1 MTNPLLSVE
10 NLRIELAARS
20 GMVPVVD
27 DLSLYLNAGETLSIV
42 GESGSGKSMTAL
54 AVMGLL
60 PSIGQIAQGRI
71 LFEGGDMTQ
80 MDDETLR
87 TIRGNQISMIF
98 QEPMT
103 SLNPVYT
110 VGEQIAEVL
119 RLHKGLGHQEA
130 WARAVSLL
138 DDVRIPDAKRRA
150 RAYPHEMSGGQRQ
163 RVMIAMALACRP
175 KILIAD
181 EPTTALDVTVQAEIF
196 ALMRELSRETNTATI
211 LITHD
216 MGVVAEMADRV
227 VVMYRGKKVEDGAA
241 EAVIRHPQHP
251 YTQTLIASVP
261 HLTIEAPPE
270 QEPEPAAKSDA
281 LLSVRDLT
289 VQFPVKKRFG
299 KREMFIAVNG
309 ISFDIE
315 RGKTLAIVG
324 ESGSGKTTAALAV
337 ARLVDAQ
344 AGQVTLDG
352 TDMLGLDGEALRLAR
367 SKVQVIFQDPYSSLN
382 PRLRAGDIVREPLD
396 NLGAF
401 PASEREDR
409 VADLFDKVGLQRD
422 QMRLFPHQ
430 FSGGQRQRISIARA
444 LSTNPSL
451 IICDEAVSAL
461 DVVIQAQILDL
472 LQELQRDLDL
482 TYLFIS
488 HDLGVVQ
495 QVCDEVAVMYMGDI
509 VEFGDRQSVFSA
521 PKQRYTRDLLAA
533 VPSIERANNTQR
545 ERQTTASQ

>member
-1 MTNPLLSVE
+1 MSAPLLSVD
-10 NLRIELAARS
+10 NLRIELATRG

-27 DLSLYLNAGETLSIV
+27 DLSLWLNPGETLSIV

-60 PSIGQIAQGRI
+60 PRIGRVAAGRI
-71 LFEGGDMTQ
+71 MFEGQDMTQ
-80 MDDETLR
+80 MEDAALR
-87 TIRGNQISMIF
+87 RIRGNQIGMIF

-119 RLHKGLGHQEA
+119 RHHQNQGAAQA
-130 WARAVSLL
+130 WANAVDLL
-138 DDVRIPDAKRRA
+138 DAVRIPNAKGRA
-150 RAYPHEMSGGQRQ
+150 GTYPHEMSGGQRQ

-196 ALMRELSRETNTATI
+196 DLMRELAKETQTATI

-227 VVMYRGKKVEDGAA
+227 VVMLKGEKVEDGT
-241 EAVIRHPQHP
+241 VTDLINRPQHD
-251 YTQTLIASVP
+251 YTKSLIASVP
-261 HLTIEAPPE
+261 HLTPE
-270 QEPEPAAKSDA
+270 TRDESEVAAQVDQP

-289 VQFPVKKRFG
+289 VQFPVKKRWG
-299 KREMFIAVNG
+299 KREMFTAVNG
-309 ISFDIE
+309 ISFDVE

-337 ARLVDAQ
+337 ARLVAAQ
-344 AGQVTLDG
+344 AGHVTLDS
-352 TDMLGLDGEALRLAR
+352 TDMLTLEGEALRQAR
-367 SKVQVIFQDPYSSLN
+367 ANVQVIFQDPYSSLN
-382 PRLRAGDIVREPLD
+382 PRLRAGAIVREPMD
-396 NLGAF
+396 NLGNL
-401 PASEREDR
+401 PAAQRDARVAELFEQVGLERE
-409 VADLFDKVGLQRD
+409 
-422 QMRLFPHQ
+422 QMHLFPHQ

-461 DVVIQAQILDL
+461 DVIIQAQILDL
-472 LQELQRDLDL
+472 LHDLQRDLGL

-495 QVCDEVAVMYMGDI
+495 QMCDDVAVMYMGDI
-509 VEFGDRQSVFSA
+509 VEYGTRNAVFAS
-521 PKQRYTRDLLAA
+521 PQQDYTRNLLAA
-533 VPSIERANNTQR
+533 VPSVESVKEHPA
-545 ERQTTASQ
+545 

>member
-1 MTNPLLSVE
+1 MSAPLLSVE
-10 NLRIELAARS
+10 NLRIELATRG

-27 DLSLYLNAGETLSIV
+27 DLSLWLNPGETLSIV

-60 PSIGQIAQGRI
+60 PRIGRVAAGRI
-71 LFEGGDMTQ
+71 MFEGQDMTQ
-80 MDDETLR
+80 MEDAALR
-87 TIRGNQISMIF
+87 RIRGNQIGMIF

-119 RLHKGLGHQEA
+119 RHHQNQGAAQA
-130 WARAVSLL
+130 WANAVDLL
-138 DDVRIPDAKRRA
+138 DAVRIPNAKGRA
-150 RAYPHEMSGGQRQ
+150 GTYPHEMSGGQRQ

-196 ALMRELSRETNTATI
+196 DLMRELAKETKTATI

-227 VVMYRGKKVEDGAA
+227 VVMLKGEKVEDGT
-241 EAVIRHPQHP
+241 VTDLINRPQHD
-251 YTQTLIASVP
+251 YTKSLIASVP
-261 HLTIEAPPE
+261 HLTPE
-270 QEPEPAAKSDA
+270 TRDESEVAAQVDQP

-289 VQFPVKKRFG
+289 VQFPVKKRWG
-299 KREMFIAVNG
+299 KREMFTAVNG
-309 ISFDIE
+309 ISFDVE

-337 ARLVDAQ
+337 ARLVAAQ
-344 AGQVTLDG
+344 AGHVTLDR
-352 TDMLGLDGEALRLAR
+352 TDMLTLEGEALRQAR
-367 SKVQVIFQDPYSSLN
+367 ANVQVIFQDPYSSLN
-382 PRLRAGDIVREPLD
+382 PRLRAGAIVREPMD
-396 NLGAF
+396 NLGNL
-401 PASEREDR
+401 PAAQRDAR
-409 VADLFDKVGLQRD
+409 VAELFEQVGLEPA
-422 QMRLFPHQ
+422 QMHLFPHQ

-461 DVVIQAQILDL
+461 DVIIQAQILDL
-472 LQELQRDLDL
+472 LKDLQRDLDL

-495 QVCDEVAVMYMGDI
+495 QMCDDVAVMYMGDI
-509 VEFGDRQSVFSA
+509 VEYGTRNAVFAS
-521 PKQRYTRDLLAA
+521 PQQDYTRNLLAA
-533 VPSIERANNTQR
+533 VPSVESVIEHPAP
-545 ERQTTASQ
+545 

>member
-1 MTNPLLSVE
+1 MSVPLLSVE
-10 NLRIELAARS
+10 NLRIELATRG

-27 DLSLYLNAGETLSIV
+27 DLSLWLNPGETLSIV

-60 PSIGQIAQGRI
+60 PRIGRVAAGRI
-71 LFEGGDMTQ
+71 MFEGQDMTQ
-80 MDDETLR
+80 MEDAALR
-87 TIRGNQISMIF
+87 RIRGNQIGMIF

-119 RLHKGLGHQEA
+119 RHHQNQGAAQA
-130 WARAVSLL
+130 WANAVDLL
-138 DDVRIPDAKRRA
+138 DAVRIPNAKGRA
-150 RAYPHEMSGGQRQ
+150 GTYPHEMSGGQRQ

-196 ALMRELSRETNTATI
+196 DLMRELAKETQTATI

-227 VVMYRGKKVEDGAA
+227 VVMLKGEKVEDGS
-241 EAVIRHPQHP
+241 VTDLINRPQHD
-251 YTQTLIASVP
+251 YTRALIASVP
-261 HLTIEAPPE
+261 HLTPE
-270 QEPEPAAKSDA
+270 TRDLYEPEAKVDQP

-289 VQFPVKKRFG
+289 VQFPVKKRWG
-299 KREMFIAVNG
+299 KREMFTAVNG
-309 ISFDIE
+309 ISFDVE

-337 ARLVDAQ
+337 ARLVAAQ
-344 AGQVTLDG
+344 AGHVTLDS
-352 TDMLGLDGEALRLAR
+352 TDMLTLEGEALRQAR
-367 SKVQVIFQDPYSSLN
+367 ANVQVIFQDPYSSLN
-382 PRLRAGDIVREPLD
+382 PRLRAGAIVREPMD
-396 NLGAF
+396 NLGSLPVAQRDARVAELF
-401 PASEREDR
+401 EQVGLERE
-409 VADLFDKVGLQRD
+409 
-422 QMRLFPHQ
+422 QMHLFPHQ

-461 DVVIQAQILDL
+461 DVIIQAQILDL
-472 LQELQRDLDL
+472 LHDLQRDLGL

-495 QVCDEVAVMYMGDI
+495 QMCDDVAVMYMGDI
-509 VEFGDRQSVFSA
+509 VEYGTRNAVFAS
-521 PKQRYTRDLLAA
+521 PQQDYTRNLLAA
-533 VPSIERANNTQR
+533 VPSVESVKEHLAQ
-545 ERQTTASQ
+545 

>member
-1 MTNPLLSVE
+1 MTSPLLSVE
-10 NLRIELAARS
+10 NLRIELAAREW
-20 GMVPVVD
+20 MVPVVD
-27 DLSLYLNAGETLSIV
+27 DLSIYLNAGETLSIV

-60 PSIGQIAQGRI
+60 PSIGRIAQGRI
-71 LFEGGDMTQ
+71 LFEGRDMTH
-80 MDDETLR
+80 MDDASLR
-87 TIRGNQISMIF
+87 AIRGNQISMIF

-119 RLHKGLGHQEA
+119 RLHKGLSNQDA
-130 WARAVSLL
+130 WSRAIDLL
-138 DDVRIPDAKRRA
+138 DAVRIPDVRRRA
-150 RAYPHEMSGGQRQ
+150 KAYPHEMSGGQRQ

-196 ALMRELSRETNTATI
+196 ELMRELARETRTATI

-216 MGVVAEMADRV
+216 MGVVAEMANRV
-227 VVMYRGKKVEDGAA
+227 VVMYRGEKVEDGEA
-241 EAVIRHPQHP
+241 EAVIQRPQHP

-261 HLTIEAPPE
+261 HLTTEAAPTVATQAPNTE
-270 QEPEPAAKSDA
+270 KP

-299 KREMFIAVNG
+299 KREMFTAVNG
-309 ISFDIE
+309 ISFDVM

-352 TDMLGLDGEALRLAR
+352 TDMLGLEGEDLRRAR
-367 SKVQVIFQDPYSSLN
+367 AKVQVIFQDPYSSLN

-396 NLGAF
+396 NLGTL
-401 PASEREDR
+401 PASERDDR
-409 VADLFDKVGLQRD
+409 IAELFDKVGLHRD

-472 LQELQRDLDL
+472 LQDLQRDLNL

-495 QVCDEVAVMYMGDI
+495 QVCDEIAVMYMGDV
-509 VEFGDRQSVFSA
+509 VEFGDRQTIFSNPSQA
-521 PKQRYTRDLLAA
+521 YTRNLLAA
-533 VPSIERANNTQR
+533 VPTIDRARNDSPATP
-545 ERQTTASQ
+545 

>member
-1 MTNPLLSVE
+1 MSAPLLSVE
-10 NLRIELAARS
+10 NLRIELATRG

-27 DLSLYLNAGETLSIV
+27 DLSLWLNPGETLSIV

-60 PSIGQIAQGRI
+60 PRIGRVASGRI
-71 LFEGGDMTQ
+71 MFEGQDMTQ
-80 MDDETLR
+80 MEDAALR
-87 TIRGNQISMIF
+87 RIRGNQIGMIF

-119 RLHKGLGHQEA
+119 RHHQNQSAAEA
-130 WARAVSLL
+130 WGNAIDLL
-138 DDVRIPDAKRRA
+138 DAVRIPNAKGRA
-150 RAYPHEMSGGQRQ
+150 GTYPHEMSGGQRQ

-196 ALMRELSRETNTATI
+196 DLMRDLARETQTATI

-227 VVMYRGKKVEDGAA
+227 VVMLKGRKVEDGT
-241 EAVIRHPQHP
+241 VVDLVNRPQHD
-251 YTQTLIASVP
+251 YTKSLIASVP
-261 HLTIEAPPE
+261 HLTPE
-270 QEPEPAAKSDA
+270 TRDTSAAQVEIDQP

-299 KREMFIAVNG
+299 KREIFTAVNG
-309 ISFDIE
+309 ISFDVE

-337 ARLVDAQ
+337 ARLVAAQ
-344 AGQVTLDG
+344 AGQVKLDG
-352 TDMLGLDGEALRLAR
+352 TDMLSLEGEALRQAR
-367 SKVQVIFQDPYSSLN
+367 ANVQVIFQDPYSSLN
-382 PRLRAGDIVREPLD
+382 PRLRAGAIVREPMD
-396 NLGAF
+396 NLGNL
-401 PASEREDR
+401 PAAQRDAR
-409 VADLFDKVGLQRD
+409 VAELFEQVGLEPA
-422 QMRLFPHQ
+422 QMQLFPHQ

-461 DVVIQAQILDL
+461 DVIIQAQILDL
-472 LQELQRDLDL
+472 LHDLQREL
-482 TYLFIS
+482 
-488 HDLGVVQ
+488 
-495 QVCDEVAVMYMGDI
+495 
-509 VEFGDRQSVFSA
+509 
-521 PKQRYTRDLLAA
+521 
-533 VPSIERANNTQR
+533 
-545 ERQTTASQ
+545 

>member
-1 MTNPLLSVE
+1 MSAPLLSVE
-10 NLRIELAARS
+10 NLRIELATRG

-27 DLSLYLNAGETLSIV
+27 DLSLWLNPGETLSIV

-60 PSIGQIAQGRI
+60 PRIGRVANGRI
-71 LFEGGDMTQ
+71 MFEGQDMTQ
-80 MDDETLR
+80 MEDAALR
-87 TIRGNQISMIF
+87 RIRGNQIGMIF

-119 RLHKGLGHQEA
+119 RHHQNQSAAEA
-130 WARAVSLL
+130 WGNAIDLL
-138 DDVRIPDAKRRA
+138 DAVRIPNAKGRA
-150 RAYPHEMSGGQRQ
+150 GTYPHEMSGGQRQ

-196 ALMRELSRETNTATI
+196 DLMRDLARETQTATI

-227 VVMYRGKKVEDGAA
+227 VVMLKGRKVEDGT
-241 EAVIRHPQHP
+241 VVDLVNRPQHD
-251 YTQTLIASVP
+251 YTKSLIASVP
-261 HLTIEAPPE
+261 HLTPE
-270 QEPEPAAKSDA
+270 TRDTSAAQVEIDQP

-299 KREMFIAVNG
+299 KREIFTAVNG
-309 ISFDIE
+309 ISFDVE

-337 ARLVDAQ
+337 ARLVAAQ

-352 TDMLGLDGEALRLAR
+352 TDMLSLEGEALRQAR
-367 SKVQVIFQDPYSSLN
+367 ANVQVIFQDPYSSLN
-382 PRLRAGDIVREPLD
+382 PRLRAGAIVREPMD
-396 NLGAF
+396 NLGNL
-401 PASEREDR
+401 PAAQRDAR
-409 VADLFDKVGLQRD
+409 VAELFEQVGLEPA
-422 QMRLFPHQ
+422 QMQLFPHQ

-461 DVVIQAQILDL
+461 DVIIQAQILDL
-472 LQELQRDLDL
+472 LHDLQRELDL

-495 QVCDEVAVMYMGDI
+495 QMCDHVAVMYMGDI
-509 VEFGDRQSVFSA
+509 VEYGTRNAVFA
-521 PKQRYTRDLLAA
+521 EPTQAYTRNLLAA
-533 VPSIERANNTQR
+533 VPSVESAKEPVQ
-545 ERQTTASQ
+545 

>member
-1 MTNPLLSVE
+1 MSAPLLSVE
-10 NLRIELAARS
+10 NLLIELATRG

-27 DLSLYLNAGETLSIV
+27 DLSLWLNPGETLSIV

-60 PSIGQIAQGRI
+60 PRIGRVAAGRI
-71 LFEGGDMTQ
+71 MFEGQDMTQ
-80 MDDETLR
+80 MEDAALR
-87 TIRGNQISMIF
+87 RIRGNQIGMIF

-119 RLHKGLGHQEA
+119 RHHQNQGAAQA
-130 WARAVSLL
+130 WANAVDLL
-138 DDVRIPDAKRRA
+138 DAVRIPNAKGRA
-150 RAYPHEMSGGQRQ
+150 GTYPHEMSGGQRQ

-196 ALMRELSRETNTATI
+196 DLMRELAKETQTATI

-227 VVMYRGKKVEDGAA
+227 VVMLKGEKVEDGT
-241 EAVIRHPQHP
+241 VTDLINRPQHD
-251 YTQTLIASVP
+251 YTKSLIASVP
-261 HLTIEAPPE
+261 HLTPE
-270 QEPEPAAKSDA
+270 TRDESEVAAQVDQP

-289 VQFPVKKRFG
+289 VQFPVKKRWG
-299 KREMFIAVNG
+299 KREMFTAVNG
-309 ISFDIE
+309 ISFDVE

-337 ARLVDAQ
+337 ARLVAAQ
-344 AGQVTLDG
+344 AGHVTLDS
-352 TDMLGLDGEALRLAR
+352 TDMLTLEGEALRQAR
-367 SKVQVIFQDPYSSLN
+367 ANVQVIFQDPYSSLN
-382 PRLRAGDIVREPLD
+382 PRLRAGAIVREPMD
-396 NLGAF
+396 NLGNL
-401 PASEREDR
+401 PAAQRDARVAELFEQVGLERE
-409 VADLFDKVGLQRD
+409 
-422 QMRLFPHQ
+422 QMHLFPHQ

-461 DVVIQAQILDL
+461 DVIIQAQILDL
-472 LQELQRDLDL
+472 LHDLQRDLGL

-495 QVCDEVAVMYMGDI
+495 QMCDDVAVMYVGDI
-509 VEFGDRQSVFSA
+509 VEYGTRNAVFAS
-521 PKQRYTRDLLAA
+521 PQQDYTRNLLAA
-533 VPSIERANNTQR
+533 VPSVESVKEHPAQ
-545 ERQTTASQ
+545 

>member
-1 MTNPLLSVE
+1 MSAPLLSVE
-10 NLRIELAARS
+10 NLRIELATRG

-27 DLSLYLNAGETLSIV
+27 DLSLWLNPGETLSIV

-60 PSIGQIAQGRI
+60 PRIGRVAAGRI
-71 LFEGGDMTQ
+71 MFEGQDMTQ
-80 MDDETLR
+80 MEDAALR
-87 TIRGNQISMIF
+87 RIRGNQIGMIF

-103 SLNPVYT
+103 SLNPVYN

-119 RLHKGLGHQEA
+119 RHHQNQGATQA
-130 WARAVSLL
+130 WANAVDLL
-138 DDVRIPDAKRRA
+138 DAVRIPNAKGRA
-150 RAYPHEMSGGQRQ
+150 GTYPHEMSGGQRQ

-196 ALMRELSRETNTATI
+196 DLMRELAKETQTATI

-227 VVMYRGKKVEDGAA
+227 VVMLKGEKVEDGT
-241 EAVIRHPQHP
+241 VTDLINRPQHD
-251 YTQTLIASVP
+251 YTKSLIASVP
-261 HLTIEAPPE
+261 HLTPETRDESEVAAPVGQP
-270 QEPEPAAKSDA
+270 

-289 VQFPVKKRFG
+289 VQFPVKKRWG
-299 KREMFIAVNG
+299 KREVFTAVNG
-309 ISFDIE
+309 ISFDVE

-337 ARLVDAQ
+337 ARLVAAQ
-344 AGQVTLDG
+344 AGHVTLDS
-352 TDMLGLDGEALRLAR
+352 TDMLTLEGEALRQAR
-367 SKVQVIFQDPYSSLN
+367 ANVQVIFQDPYSSLN
-382 PRLRAGDIVREPLD
+382 PRLRAGAIVREPMD
-396 NLGAF
+396 NLGNL
-401 PASEREDR
+401 PAAQRDAR
-409 VADLFDKVGLQRD
+409 VAELFKQVGLEPA
-422 QMRLFPHQ
+422 QMHLFPHQ

-461 DVVIQAQILDL
+461 DVIIQAQILDL
-472 LQELQRDLDL
+472 LKDLQRDLDL

-495 QVCDEVAVMYMGDI
+495 QMCDDVAVMYMGDI
-509 VEFGDRQSVFSA
+509 VEYGTRNAVFAS
-521 PKQRYTRDLLAA
+521 PQQDYTRNLLAA
-533 VPSIERANNTQR
+533 VPSVESVKEHPAQ
-545 ERQTTASQ
+545 

>member
-1 MTNPLLSVE
+1 MSAPLLSVE
-10 NLRIELAARS
+10 NLRIELATRG

-27 DLSLYLNAGETLSIV
+27 DLSLWLNPGETLSIV

-60 PSIGQIAQGRI
+60 PRIGRVAAGRI
-71 LFEGGDMTQ
+71 MFEGQDMIQ
-80 MDDETLR
+80 MEDAALR
-87 TIRGNQISMIF
+87 RIRGNQIGMIF

-119 RLHKGLGHQEA
+119 RHHQKQGAAEA
-130 WARAVSLL
+130 WANAVDLL
-138 DDVRIPDAKRRA
+138 DAVRIPNAKGRA
-150 RAYPHEMSGGQRQ
+150 ATYPHEMSGGQRQ

-196 ALMRELSRETNTATI
+196 DLMRELATETQTATI

-227 VVMYRGKKVEDGAA
+227 VVMLKGEKVEDGT
-241 EAVIRHPQHP
+241 VTDLINRPQND
-251 YTQTLIASVP
+251 YTKSLIASVP
-261 HLTIEAPPE
+261 HLTPE
-270 QEPEPAAKSDA
+270 TRDESEVTAQVDQP

-289 VQFPVKKRFG
+289 VQFAVKKRWG
-299 KREMFIAVNG
+299 KREMFTAVNG
-309 ISFDIE
+309 ISFDVE

-337 ARLVDAQ
+337 ARLVAAQ
-344 AGQVTLDG
+344 AGHVTLDS
-352 TDMLGLDGEALRLAR
+352 TDMLTLEGEALRQAR
-367 SKVQVIFQDPYSSLN
+367 ANVQVIFQDPYSSLN
-382 PRLRAGDIVREPLD
+382 PRLRAGAIVREPMD
-396 NLGAF
+396 NLGNL
-401 PASEREDR
+401 PAAQRDAR
-409 VADLFDKVGLQRD
+409 VAELFEQVGLHPE
-422 QMRLFPHQ
+422 QMNLFPHQ

-461 DVVIQAQILDL
+461 DVIIQAQILDL
-472 LQELQRDLDL
+472 LRDLQRDLNL

-495 QVCDEVAVMYMGDI
+495 QMCDHVAVMYMGDI
-509 VEFGDRQSVFSA
+509 VEYGTRNAVFAA
-521 PKQRYTRDLLAA
+521 PQKAYTRNLLAA
-533 VPSIERANNTQR
+533 VPSVESAR
-545 ERQTTASQ
+545 ESV

>member
-1 MTNPLLSVE
+1 MSAPLLSVE
-10 NLRIELAARS
+10 NLRIELATRG

-27 DLSLYLNAGETLSIV
+27 DLSLWLNPGETLSIV

-60 PSIGQIAQGRI
+60 PRIGRVANGRI
-71 LFEGGDMTQ
+71 MFEGQDMTQ
-80 MDDETLR
+80 MEDAALR
-87 TIRGNQISMIF
+87 RIRGNQIGMIF

-103 SLNPVYT
+103 SLNPGYT

-119 RLHKGLGHQEA
+119 RHHQNQSAAEA
-130 WARAVSLL
+130 WGNAIDLL
-138 DDVRIPDAKRRA
+138 DAVRIPNAKGRA
-150 RAYPHEMSGGQRQ
+150 GTYPHEMSGGQRQ

-196 ALMRELSRETNTATI
+196 DLMRDLARETQTATI

-227 VVMYRGKKVEDGAA
+227 VVMLKGRKVEDGT
-241 EAVIRHPQHP
+241 VVDLVNRPQHD
-251 YTQTLIASVP
+251 YTKSLIASVP
-261 HLTIEAPPE
+261 HLTPE
-270 QEPEPAAKSDA
+270 TRDTSAAQVEIDQP

-299 KREMFIAVNG
+299 KREIFTAVNG
-309 ISFDIE
+309 ISFDVE

-337 ARLVDAQ
+337 ARLVAAQ

-352 TDMLGLDGEALRLAR
+352 TDMLSLEGEALRQAR
-367 SKVQVIFQDPYSSLN
+367 ANVQVIFQDPYSSLN
-382 PRLRAGDIVREPLD
+382 PRLRAGAIVREPMD
-396 NLGAF
+396 NLGNL
-401 PASEREDR
+401 PAAQRDAR
-409 VADLFDKVGLQRD
+409 VAELFEQVGLEPA
-422 QMRLFPHQ
+422 QMQLFPHQ

-461 DVVIQAQILDL
+461 DVIIQAQILDL
-472 LQELQRDLDL
+472 LHDLQRELDL

-495 QVCDEVAVMYMGDI
+495 QMCDHVAVMYMGDI
-509 VEFGDRQSVFSA
+509 VEYGTRNAVFA
-521 PKQRYTRDLLAA
+521 EPTQAYTRNLLAA
-533 VPSIERANNTQR
+533 VPSVESAKEPVQ
-545 ERQTTASQ
+545 